1 MESIRGQLENNISE
15 INEVVEMFYQQK
27 TQAAYAQLDL
37 VLGNMLATID
47 AVVMYQQKHSDKEI
61 DVNGLTEALK
71 EALSAIEEKD
81 AILMADVLK
90 YEVIE
95 KMEAIKESLS

>member
-1 MESIRGQLENNISE
+1 MGNIKEKITQNIKE
-15 INEVVEMFYQQK
+15 IDEVVEMFYQQK
-27 TQAAYAQLDL
+27 TQDAYTCLDP
-37 VLGNMLATID
+37 VLGNLLEAID
-47 AVVMYQQKHSDKEI
+47 AIVAYQQEHAELEI

-71 EALSAIEEKD
+71 EALSAIEERD

-95 KMEAIKESLS
+95 KLEAMMAVL

>member
-1 MESIRGQLENNISE
+1 MENIRQKIEQTISE
-15 INEVVEMFYQQK
+15 IDMVVELFYQQK
-27 TQAAYAQLDL
+27 TQEAYTQLDP
-37 VLGNMLATID
+37 VLGNMMSTIEAVLA
-47 AVVMYQQKHSDKEI
+47 YQQEHTELEI
-61 DVNGLTEALK
+61 DVNSLTEALR

-95 KMEAIKESLS
+95 KLEAIVDLLS

>member
-1 MESIRGQLENNISE
+1 MENIREQIERSIHE

-27 TQAAYAQLDL
+27 TQEAYAQLDP
-37 VLGNMLATID
+37 VLGNLLAAID
-47 AVVMYQQKHSDKEI
+47 VTVAYQQEHSELEI

-71 EALSAIEEKD
+71 EALAAIEEKD
-81 AILMADVLK
+81 AILMADILK

-95 KMEAIKESLS
+95 KLEAMMALL

>member
-1 MESIRGQLENNISE
+1 MGNIREQITQNINE
-15 INEVVEMFYQQK
+15 INEIVEMFYQQK
-27 TQAAYAQLDL
+27 TQEAYTQLDP
-37 VLGNMLATID
+37 VLGNLLKAID
-47 AVVMYQQKHSDKEI
+47 DVVAYQQEHAEIEI

-90 YEVIE
+90 YEVVE
-95 KMEAIKESLS
+95 KLEAMIALL

>member
-1 MESIRGQLENNISE
+1 MGNIKEKIEQNINE

-27 TQAAYAQLDL
+27 TQEAYAQLDP
-37 VLGNMLATID
+37 VLGHLLGAID
-47 AVVMYQQKHSDKEI
+47 AIVAYQQEHAEIEI

-71 EALSAIEEKD
+71 EALSAMEEKD

-95 KMEAIKESLS
+95 KLEAMMALL

>member
-1 MESIRGQLENNISE
+1 MGNIKEKIEQSINE

-27 TQAAYAQLDL
+27 TQEAYTKLDP
-37 VLGNMLATID
+37 VLGNLLAAID
-47 AVVMYQQKHSDKEI
+47 AAVAYQQEHSEIEI

-95 KMEAIKESLS
+95 KLEAMMALL

>member
-1 MESIRGQLENNISE
+1 MGNIREQIAQNINE

-27 TQAAYAQLDL
+27 AQEAYAQLDP
-37 VLGNMLATID
+37 VLGNLLAAID
-47 AVVMYQQKHSDKEI
+47 ATVAYQQEHSELEI

-71 EALSAIEEKD
+71 EALSAMEEKD

-90 YEVIE
+90 YEVVE
-95 KMEAIKESLS
+95 KLEAMMSVL